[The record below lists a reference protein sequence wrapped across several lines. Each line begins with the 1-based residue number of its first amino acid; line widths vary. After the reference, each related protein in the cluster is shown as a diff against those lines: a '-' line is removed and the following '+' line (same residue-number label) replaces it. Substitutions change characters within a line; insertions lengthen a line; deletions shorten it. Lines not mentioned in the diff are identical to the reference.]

1 MEDFEHAKVQCDIL
15 TCAAPRCLLIA
26 LVNLHLSIEAVL
38 WSFSPIVVAESETV
52 EKFRRFIVIVPAV
65 FRSTRNVFAYFPFGG
80 SMN

>member
-38 WSFSPIVVAESETV
+38 WSFSPIVAESETV
-52 EKFRRFIVIVPAV
+52 EEFKRFIVTVPAV
-65 FRSTRNVFAYFPFGG
+65 LRSTRNVFAYFPFGK